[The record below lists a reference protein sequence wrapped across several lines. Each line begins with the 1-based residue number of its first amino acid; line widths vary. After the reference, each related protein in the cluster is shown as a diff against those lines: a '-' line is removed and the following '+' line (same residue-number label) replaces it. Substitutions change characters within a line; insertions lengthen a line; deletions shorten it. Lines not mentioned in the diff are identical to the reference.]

1 MAVFF
6 YILFFLSVYAVLHTY
21 IVYPALLYIL
31 SKNKNNKNLQLQFN
45 PNDADLPVLTVI
57 CAAYNEEAVIAQKIE
72 STFNTSYSKEKVSFY
87 IGTDA
92 CSDNTVAIIKKY
104 QDKHPTLKLIEFT
117 ERTGKINII
126 NKLCSM
132 ADTSVFIM
140 TDANVYFKENT
151 FYELVKCFKDTS
163 VKMVCGNISKR
174 ALNTET
180 VTKNELQYFNFEN
193 NLKIAESNLWNI
205 VIGAEGGCYAL
216 RKTSYADVPTNF
228 TVDDFFITCKVLST
242 KSKIIFEENALV
254 YEDTKADTKGEFRRK
269 ARIAT
274 GNFQNLVYF
283 KNLLTNPFSA
293 KGLAY
298 ISHKVLRWLTPFFY
312 LLACIC
318 CICLLNNNPM
328 FVYLLIVQLLL
339 LTIPILNKLLIKGG
353 VKLKLLISLAH
364 FIVMNFALLVG
375 FIRYCKGVTSSIWQP
390 VKR

>member
-1 MAVFF
+1 MAACF
-6 YILFFLSVYAVLHTY
+6 YILFFLSVYAILHTY
-21 IVYPALLYIL
+21 IVYPALLHIF
-31 SKNKNNKNLQLQFN
+31 SKAKSNKSVQLQFN
-45 PNDADLPVLTVI
+45 PNDVDLPALTVI

-72 STFNTSYSKEKVSFY
+72 STFNTSYPKEKVSFY

-104 QDKHPTLKLIEFT
+104 KNKYPALKLVEFT

-126 NKLCSM
+126 NKLCAM
-132 ADTSVFIM
+132 ADTPVFIM

-151 FYELVKCFKDTS
+151 FYELVKRFKDIG

-174 ALNTET
+174 ALNAET

-193 NLKIAESNLWNI
+193 NLKIAESKLWNI

-216 RKTSYADVPTNF
+216 RKTSYADVPANF

-242 KSKIIFEENALV
+242 KGKIIFEENALV
-254 YEDTKADTKGEFRRK
+254 YEDTKADTEGEFRRK

-283 KNLLTNPFSA
+283 KNLFANPYSVTGF
-293 KGLAY
+293 AY
-298 ISHKVLRWLTPFFY
+298 TSHKVLRWLTPFFY

-318 CICLLNNNPM
+318 CICLLNSNPL
-328 FVYLLIVQLLL
+328 FAYLLITQLLL
-339 LTIPILNKLLIKGG
+339 LIIPPLNKLLIKAGI
-353 VKLKLLISLAH
+353 KLKPLISLAH
-364 FIVMNFALLVG
+364 FIVMNFAIFVG
-375 FIRYCKGVTSSIWQP
+375 FIRYCKGVTSSVWQP
-390 VKR
+390 VRR